1 MDDGDVIGL
10 VFVAD
15 PTAGAALEIRV
26 NFGIFAG
33 RVATPAEIDRLAES
47 LLDEV
52 DALTIVAEER
62 HEFGHAT
69 EGSVHLVR
77 IEVADGGVP
86 ADEGER
92 DEVAQRC
99 VERAERWAAGCIA
112 DRHVET

>member
-1 MDDGDVIGL
+1 MDDSDVIGL
-10 VFVAD
+10 VFVAE
-15 PTAGAALEIRV
+15 PSAGAALEIRV

-33 RVATPAEIDRLAES
+33 RIATPAEIDRLAES

-62 HEFGHAT
+62 HEFGHAI

-77 IEVADGGVP
+77 IEVADERLP
-86 ADEGER
+86 AREGER
-92 DEVAQRC
+92 DAVVQRC
-99 VERAERWAAGCIA
+99 VERAERWAAACIA

>member
-1 MDDGDVIGL
+1 MDDSDVIGL

-15 PTAGAALEIRV
+15 PAEVAALEIRV

-52 DALTIVAEER
+52 DALMIVAEER
-62 HEFGHAT
+62 HEFGHAS

-77 IEVADGGVP
+77 IEVAAGRLP
-86 ADEGER
+86 AGEGER
-92 DEVAQRC
+92 RAVEQRC
-99 VERAERWAAGCIA
+99 VQRTERWAAACIA
-112 DRHVET
+112 DRHVEL